1 MTDIKYL
8 SPRTNQCIL
17 PTHIEVLSRA
27 LRGVGVIS
35 GNAIFST
42 DPPSMAVV
50 VSAGTIR
57 IGPDVLDV
65 SEQTVN
71 ISPSDE
77 TLYRI
82 DVIYRDTSGN
92 AQVLTGVPAEIINPN
107 QLPSWTGYISPSP
120 PEEIPDGV
128 ILGVVFVPA
137 ETETIQASYIWE
149 FAAGVED
156 PVLVGDIVTS
166 VGSPGDNS
174 HVPSEAAVRT
184 LADTK
189 LNLSD
194 IVTTLGNPGSNSKVP
209 SEKAVRDVFNLLGV
223 TNGNNHDHY
232 GGDGAQISHSTLSNL
247 TADDHTQY
255 LNTTRHDTT
264 ARHGSSVVDHG
275 SIGGLGDDDHTQY
288 LNTTRHDTTSRHT
301 PGTVVPV
308 VTSVGSPGSDSNI
321 PSEKAVRTAVNDM
334 TNLATQMHAL
344 TSKATPVD
352 ADETFLI
359 DSAASYGPKRL
370 TWSNIKATLKSY
382 FDTLYAV
389 AAKGVTNGDSHDH
402 YGGDGAQINHST
414 LSNLSADDHT
424 QYLNTARH
432 DITSRHT
439 PGTVVPV
446 VTSIGSPGSDNNIPS
461 EKAVRTAVNDMTNL
475 ATQMHALTSKA
486 TPVDADETFLI
497 DSAASYGPKRL
508 TWSNIKATL
517 KSYFDSLYAPSSK
530 GVTNGDLHDHAG
542 GDGAQISHST
552 LSNLTADDH
561 TQYLNTTRH
570 DTTAR
575 HGSSVVDHG
584 SIGGLGDDDHTQ
596 YLNTTRHDTTSR
608 HTPGTVVP
616 VVTSVGSPGSD
627 SNIPSE
633 KAVRA
638 AINAINVSRAI
649 NVQFE
654 NGGYVLEANQ
664 VIWVQLPNAATTITG
679 LQMVADT
686 TGSVVVNVKYATYSS
701 YPTTYD
707 QCGSAKPTLSSAQ
720 KYSTDCSSWTRKT
733 FSAGDWVVFIIE
745 SCSTITRLNISLSVV

>member
-35 GNAIFST
+35 GNAIFPT

-120 PEEIPDGV
+120 PEDIPDGV

-232 GGDGAQISHSTLSNL
+232 GGDGAQI
-247 TADDHTQY
+247 
-255 LNTTRHDTT
+255 
-264 ARHGSSVVDHG
+264 
-275 SIGGLGDDDHTQY
+275 
-288 LNTTRHDTTSRHT
+288 
-301 PGTVVPV
+301 
-308 VTSVGSPGSDSNI
+308 
-321 PSEKAVRTAVNDM
+321 
-334 TNLATQMHAL
+334 
-344 TSKATPVD
+344 
-352 ADETFLI
+352 
-359 DSAASYGPKRL
+359 
-370 TWSNIKATLKSY
+370 
-382 FDTLYAV
+382 
-389 AAKGVTNGDSHDH
+389 
-402 YGGDGAQINHST
+402 NHST

-486 TPVDADETFLI
+486 TPVDADETFLV

-508 TWSNIKATL
+508 TWSNLKTALKAYTDTL
-517 KSYFDSLYAPSSK
+517 Y
-530 GVTNGDLHDHAG
+530 
-542 GDGAQISHST
+542 
-552 LSNLTADDH
+552 LTTAS
-561 TQYLNTTRH
+561 H
-570 DTTAR
+570 DTTA
-575 HGSSVVDHG
+575 
-584 SIGGLGDDDHTQ
+584 
-596 YLNTTRHDTTSR
+596 R

-616 VVTSVGSPGSD
+616 VVTSVGNPGSD
-627 SNIPSE
+627 SNIPTE
-633 KAVRA
+633 KAVRN
-638 AINAINVSRAI
+638 AINAVNVSRAI

-664 VIWVQLPNAATTITG
+664 AIWVQLPNANTTITG
-679 LQMVADT
+679 LQMVANT

-707 QCGSAKPTLSSAQ
+707 QCGSSAKPTLSNAQ
-720 KYSTDCSSWTRKT
+720 KYSTDCSSWSRKT

-745 SCSTITRLNISLSVV
+745 SCSTITRLNISLNVV

>member
-1 MTDIKYL
+1 
-8 SPRTNQCIL
+8 
-17 PTHIEVLSRA
+17 
-27 LRGVGVIS
+27 
-35 GNAIFST
+35 
-42 DPPSMAVV
+42 MAVV

-382 FDTLYAV
+382 FD
-389 AAKGVTNGDSHDH
+389 
-402 YGGDGAQINHST
+402 
-414 LSNLSADDHT
+414 
-424 QYLNTARH
+424 
-432 DITSRHT
+432 
-439 PGTVVPV
+439 
-446 VTSIGSPGSDNNIPS
+446 
-461 EKAVRTAVNDMTNL
+461 
-475 ATQMHALTSKA
+475 
-486 TPVDADETFLI
+486 
-497 DSAASYGPKRL
+497 
-508 TWSNIKATL
+508 
-517 KSYFDSLYAPSSK
+517 SLYAPSSK